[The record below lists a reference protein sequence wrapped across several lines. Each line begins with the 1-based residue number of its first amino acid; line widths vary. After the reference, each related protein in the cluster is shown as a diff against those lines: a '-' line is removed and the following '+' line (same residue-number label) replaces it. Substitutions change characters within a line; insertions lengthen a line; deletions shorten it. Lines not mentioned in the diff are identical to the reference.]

1 MNLSLSLFR
10 DSPNSQD
17 IEKHINRD
25 TKNTRNSVLILN
37 NHQEPHRH
45 SSFYGDDVIATEV

>member
-1 MNLSLSLFR
+1 MKLSLSLFR